1 MAKGIPVVS
10 FMYEEFSLFIEPIE
24 PYLSLRDSELVMT
37 SHQGYADMVIRLLE
51 DKEYY
56 KIKQHSAKEIP
67 KKVTNLDERA
77 KDVGRQI
84 LLALEQK
91 LETQVNTTDT
101 DLDR

>member
-10 FMYEEFSLFIEPIE
+10 FMYEEFSLFIEP
-24 PYLSLRDSELVMT
+24 YLSLRDSELVMT
-37 SHQGYADMVIRLLE
+37 SHQGYVDMVIRLLE